1 MSVAADISTLDR
13 QYPFLQYAA
22 SFWSYHCREV
32 LRNHPIFNEPPSDD
46 PRRFIEKVDKFLSMP
61 LSVMTWIE
69 AIYSYP
75 DGITSILEFHNNL
88 EELDA
93 RSRESSF
100 EVRLK
105 GILTPF
111 SEFAA
116 DIFKLNKDW
125 GPALN
130 ESPNEVWN
138 NVTIFMPSR
147 FLRQNSAGTLQ
158 YIPPHSEAPGTEALK
173 PLFACSASSPDG
185 FNLGILSIWPNA

>member
-13 QYPFLQYAA
+13 QYPFLKYAA

-32 LRNHPIFNEPPSDD
+32 LRNHPIFIEPPSDD

-88 EELDA
+88 EELTA

-105 GILTPF
+105 GILTPL
-111 SEFAA
+111 S
-116 DIFKLNKDW
+116 DSLPTSSSRIRIGPCFKRISK
-125 GPALN
+125 
-130 ESPNEVWN
+130 
-138 NVTIFMPSR
+138 
-147 FLRQNSAGTLQ
+147 
-158 YIPPHSEAPGTEALK
+158 
-173 PLFACSASSPDG
+173 
-185 FNLGILSIWPNA
+185 